1 MSVTLSPELRG
12 MLRRQT
18 VAIVIAAVLLVAG
31 LGGWAMTTEFTGAV
45 IAAGQLVVDSN
56 VKKVQHPTGGVVG
69 KLNVR
74 EGKEVKAG
82 DIVVSLDDTQIRANR
97 DIVVKALNELAARQ
111 AREEAERDGLDKVTF
126 PAELL
131 ARKSDPDVAKA
142 VTGEQRQFEIRR
154 TSREGQKAQLRE
166 RMTQLRQEIGGY
178 EAQITSKDKQVEWV
192 GKELVGVYELWEK
205 NLIPYTRVTSLER
218 EKERLVGERGQ
229 LMAAIAQSKGKIAE
243 IELQILQVDQ
253 DMRTEVGKD
262 LAEIRARTAELIE
275 RKVAAED
282 QLKRVDIRAPIDGVV
297 LQLTVHTVGGVITA
311 GEAIMLIV
319 PQTDTLQV
327 EAKIP
332 PHEIDQVRIG
342 QPAVL
347 RFVAFSQ
354 RTTPELIGTVVRI
367 SADVSEDTKSGTRF
381 YTIRLDVSPEEVA
394 RLSAVRLVPGMPV
407 EALIQTSPRTVM
419 SYLIK
424 PLHDQLSR
432 AFREK

>member
-45 IAAGQLVVDSN
+45 IASGQLVVDSS

-82 DIVVSLDDTQIRANR
+82 DIVISLDDTQIRANR
-97 DIVVKALNELAARQ
+97 DIVVKALNELGARQ

-126 PAELL
+126 PDDLI

-154 TSREGQKAQLRE
+154 ATREGQKAQLRE
-166 RMTQLRQEIGGY
+166 RMVQLRQEITGY
-178 EAQITSKDKQVEWV
+178 EAQIISKDKQIEWV

-205 NLIPYTRVTSLER
+205 NLIPYARVTSLER

-229 LMAAIAQSKGKIAE
+229 LTASIAQSKGKIAE

-262 LAEIRARTAELIE
+262 LAEIRARTAEMIE
-275 RKVAAED
+275 RKVSAED

-319 PQTDTLQV
+319 PQTDTLKV

-332 PHEIDQVRIG
+332 PQDIDQIRVG

-354 RTTPELIGTVVRI
+354 RTTPELNGTVVRI
-367 SADVSEDTKSGTRF
+367 SADVSEDTKTGARY
-381 YTIRLDVSPEEVA
+381 YTIRLDVSSEELA
-394 RLSAVRLVPGMPV
+394 RLGAAKLVPGMPV

-424 PLHDQLSR
+424 PLHDQLAR